1 MINNSKMRKAIQE
14 FVNKYTHI
22 EINKKNIR
30 RFILSQI
37 WVWIFE
43 RSF

>member
-22 EINKKNIR
+22 EINEKKRYQKIHIVTNLGLN
-30 RFILSQI
+30 F
-37 WVWIFE
+37 
-43 RSF
+43 